1 MKRLLTTLAA
11 GVAATTLA
19 WGAQA
24 QEFQWNL
31 ANAYPATEFQS
42 QAMEMFANKMREVTD
57 GRLDITTHH
66 GGSLFANPV
75 VLESTRNG
83 LVEMGAELMT
93 NLGRENP
100 LWELDGIPFFV
111 TSYDDAKVLWD
122 VTREPLTEEL
132 AKSGVRLLYAVPWPS
147 QGFFFDREI
156 NSLADVEGLSMRAY
170 NPSTTRLAELMGA
183 VPTTVQITEM
193 QQAFATGLISS
204 FNTAPTSG
212 VVYKSWEYTDYYYK
226 TDAWLPKLMVFVRED
241 AYQALPDD
249 IKEQIHEVA
258 MEVEAWGWEQSE
270 AKVTEAEQIL
280 ADNGMTVAPPS
291 ETLAAELAEVGDV
304 MVQDWL
310 DKAGEQ
316 GAAVVE
322 EFRARTSAN

>member
-1 MKRLLTTLAA
+1 MKTLLGPLLAGFLA
-11 GVAATTLA
+11 TVGVNAAN
-19 WGAQA
+19 AQD
-24 QEFQWNL
+24 FKWNL
-31 ANAYPATEFQS
+31 ANAYPASEFQS
-42 QAMEMFANKMREVTD
+42 EAMQMFADRMREVS
-57 GRLDITTHH
+57 GGKVDITTHH

-122 VTREPLTEEL
+122 VTREPLTAEL
-132 AKSGVRLLYAVPWPS
+132 AKSGIRLLYAVPWPS

-156 NSLADVEGLSMRAY
+156 NSLADVNGLSMRAY

-212 VVYKSWEYTDYYYK
+212 VVYKAWEYTDNYYK

-241 AYQALPDD
+241 AYQNLPDD
-249 IKEQIHEVA
+249 LKQMMLDVA
-258 MEVEAWGWEQSE
+258 AEAEAWGWEQSE
-270 AKVTEAEQIL
+270 SKVISAEKTL
-280 ADNGMTVAPPS
+280 ADNGMKVAPPS
-291 ETLAAELAEVGDV
+291 EQLAAELSAIGDT

-310 DKAGEQ
+310 MKAGASGE
-316 GAAVVE
+316 AVVA
-322 EFRARTSAN
+322 EFHDKTSM

>member
-1 MKRLLTTLAA
+1 MKRVVTTVAA
-11 GVAATTLA
+11 GIAASMLVA
-19 WGAQA
+19 GAYA
-24 QEFQWNL
+24 QEFKWNL
-31 ANAYPATEFQS
+31 ANHYPATEFQS
-42 QAMEMFANKMREVTD
+42 EAMQMFADTLRERTD

-93 NLGRENP
+93 NLGREHP
-100 LWELDGIPFFV
+100 LWELDGIPFLV
-111 TSYDDAKVLWD
+111 TSYEQAKILWD

-132 AKSGVRLLYAVPWPS
+132 AKSGVRLLYAVPWGS

-156 NSLADVEGLSMRAY
+156 NSLADVKGLSMRAY

-204 FNTAPTSG
+204 FNTSPTSG
-212 VVYKSWEYTDYYYK
+212 VIYKAWEYTDTYYK

-241 AYQALPDD
+241 VYQQLPDD
-249 IKEQIHEVA
+249 IKEMVQEAA
-258 MEVEAWGWEQSE
+258 MEAEAWGWEQSE
-270 AKVTEAEQIL
+270 AKVAEDEEVL
-280 ADNGMTVAPPS
+280 AEHGMEVIIPND
-291 ETLAAELAEVGDV
+291 TLKAELAEVGEA

-310 DKAGEQ
+310 QKAGPE
-316 GAAVVE
+316 GEAIVK
-322 EFRARTSAN
+322 EFREKAGIN

>member
-1 MKRLLTTLAA
+1 MKRLVTTMAAGLAA
-11 GVAATTLA
+11 SMLVA
-19 WGAQA
+19 GAYA
-24 QEFQWNL
+24 QEFKWNL
-31 ANAYPATEFQS
+31 ANHYPASEFQS
-42 QAMEMFANKMREVTD
+42 QAMTMFADTLRERTG

-93 NLGRENP
+93 NLGREHP
-100 LWELDGIPFFV
+100 LWELDGIPFLV
-111 TSYDDAKVLWD
+111 TSYEQAKVLWD
-122 VTREPLTEEL
+122 VTREPLTQEL
-132 AKSGVRLLYAVPWPS
+132 AKSGVRLLYAVPWGS

-156 NSLADVEGLSMRAY
+156 NSLADVKGLSMRAY

-204 FNTAPTSG
+204 FNTSPTSG
-212 VVYKSWEYTDYYYK
+212 VIYKAWEYTDYYYK

-241 AYQALPDD
+241 VYQQLPDD
-249 IKEQIHEVA
+249 IKEMVHEA
-258 MEVEAWGWEQSE
+258 ALEAEAWGWEQSE
-270 AKVTEAEQIL
+270 AKVAEDEKVL
-280 ADNGMTVAPPS
+280 ADNGMKVIIPND
-291 ETLAAELAEVGDV
+291 TLKAELAEVGEA

-310 DKAGEQ
+310 QKAGAE
-316 GAAVVE
+316 GEAIVK
-322 EFRARTSAN
+322 EFREKAGIN

>member
-1 MKRLLTTLAA
+1 MNMMLKTLVGAA
-11 GVAATTLA
+11 AATFLA
-19 WGAQA
+19 FQAQA

-31 ANAYPATEFQS
+31 ANHYPANEFQS
-42 QAMEMFANKMREVTD
+42 EAMQMFADRMREVSG

-66 GGSLFANPV
+66 GGALFANPV

-83 LVEMGAELMT
+83 LVEMGSELMT

-111 TSYDDAKVLWD
+111 TSYADAKVLWD

-156 NSLADVEGLSMRAY
+156 TSLADVKGLSMRAY

-212 VVYKSWEYTDYYYK
+212 VVYKAWEYTKFYYK

-241 AYQALPDD
+241 VYQTLPDD
-249 IKEQIHEVA
+249 IKQQMQEVA

-270 AKVTEAEQIL
+270 AKVAEAEKIL
-280 ADNGMTVAPPS
+280 ADNGMTVTPPS
-291 ETLAAELAEVGDV
+291 DTLKAELAEVGKT
-304 MVQDWL
+304 MVDEWL
-310 DKAGEQ
+310 QKAGPE
-316 GAAVVE
+316 GEAVVT
-322 EFRARTSAN
+322 EFRKRTGSN

>member
-1 MKRLLTTLAA
+1 MRTFYTTVAAGLAA
-11 GVAATTLA
+11 TFITS
-19 WGAQA
+19 GAYA

-31 ANAYPATEFQS
+31 ANAYPASEFQS
-42 QAMEMFANKMREVTD
+42 EAMQMFADKMREVTD

-83 LVEMGAELMT
+83 LVEMGSELMT

-111 TSYDDAKVLWD
+111 TSYADAKVLWD

-156 NSLADVEGLSMRAY
+156 NSLADVDGLSMRAY
-170 NPSTTRLAELMGA
+170 NPSTTRLTELMGA
-183 VPTTVQITEM
+183 EPTTVQITEM

-212 VVYKSWEYTDYYYK
+212 VVYKAWEYTDFYYK

-241 AYQALPDD
+241 VYQTLPDD
-249 IKEQIHEVA
+249 IKAQVAEVA

-270 AKVTEAEQIL
+270 AKVTEAEKTL

-291 ETLAAELAEVGDV
+291 EELAAELAEVGET
-304 MVQDWL
+304 MVADWL
-310 DKAGEQ
+310 ANAGED
-316 GAAVVE
+316 GKAVVD
-322 EFRARTSAN
+322 EFREKAAAE